1 MRVTEETLEQEIAP
15 LLAKWLGGEHLTQ
28 TYTEGE
34 KPDVIIIV
42 NKRRLVFELEIDG
55 RSKLLEGVIQ
65 ANSHKEKLKAD
76 GVIAFA
82 YPGEARRG
90 IVSRQDVI
98 DIATGLPITAIVLT
112 PFLNKR
118 FADIKL
124 RELAE
129 AIRGFLPQP
138 TPAVDLSLVTDV
150 LREAVLTLS
159 MRLRYQHD
167 IAQPALDAVVDQ
179 FELFQVLSAGEDGA
193 RTEER
198 QRELMIAAC
207 DLAAYVLV
215 NQLLLYHLLAPL
227 LGEPTLST
235 VEQPEALTQYFDRI
249 TERDYRAVYGVPV
262 VSKLPRDTTPE
273 LNSII
278 LGLRA
283 IQPEYV
289 PHDLLGRI
297 FHEFLPAE
305 TRKLLGA
312 FYTKPVAAEIL
323 AGLAVKEADDVV
335 MDPACGSGTL
345 LVSAYRSKRIKDPRR
360 THKRIIED
368 DIYGVDIMPF
378 AAHLAALNLTM
389 QGLTSIT
396 DRVNVGMGNSLDLQP
411 GTSVTAQLT
420 LPFAEMR
427 AERVDMQ
434 DLSAEAGAFDLPQ
447 STDVMIMNPPFTIR
461 RRLTPQM
468 LGTRKDAFPSAQ
480 NYWAYFLA
488 LADDLLREGGLIA
501 AVLPRLFLA
510 GHYSADVR
518 EKLIAERGYTLRY
531 VVRTTREIAFSE
543 KARFRDFLIVMAK
556 ERTERP
562 CGVIYL
568 KRSLEEMTVESA
580 RGLAAKILEVP
591 DGQVYADDEISV
603 EWVPQH
609 LVRQNTSNLL
619 FLVAF
624 ENAEN
629 AAILRRYREL
639 VLDRAGDK
647 LLRLRDCESV
657 KIRRG
662 MEPIPSGMYDALFIV
677 RQTCPERVSRSELL
691 LLEEERDTVEA
702 MLASA
707 STSVTIPREHLH
719 HGLKTLSYVPN
730 WRIDASADWFIDS
743 RYRDFSEI
751 ERLLGLTVDFDYVQS
766 RLGDRSTNLLVGKRF
781 NIAAPGTCGIAF
793 YSEAIVTGPN
803 VFWCVDAERN
813 HSVALCLWLNSAF
826 SIVQL
831 LFARMETEGSW
842 CDLLKEPL
850 QDLWVPSE
858 GFAFENRR
866 RFSSLLNEVGQ
877 APMPSLLEQ
886 FHSNYPERYRL
897 DSALMKLI
905 GLSQSEIDE
914 WLPKVYRALSS
925 ELTLMVEAM
934 RGRAGRP

>member
-15 LLAKWLGGEHLTQ
+15 LLAEWLGGEHLTQ
-28 TYTEGE
+28 TYAEGQ

-42 NKRRLVFELEIDG
+42 DKRRLVFELEIDG

-65 ANSHKEKLKAD
+65 ANSHKEKVKAD
-76 GVIAFA
+76 GVIALA
-82 YPGEARRG
+82 YPGDARRE

-118 FADIKL
+118 FADINL

-129 AIRGFLPQP
+129 GIRDFLPQP
-138 TPAVDLSLVTDV
+138 TPTVDLGLVTGV
-150 LREAVLTLS
+150 LREAVLTIS
-159 MRLRYQHD
+159 MKLRYQHD
-167 IAQPALDAVVDQ
+167 VAQPALDAVINQ

-193 RTEER
+193 QNEER
-198 QRELMIAAC
+198 QRDLMITVC
-207 DLAAYVLV
+207 DLVGYVLV
-215 NQLLLYHLLAPL
+215 NQLLLYHLLAPVL
-227 LGEPTLST
+227 DEPTLNT
-235 VEQPEALTQYFDRI
+235 VSEPRALAEYFARI
-249 TERDYRAVYGVPV
+249 TERDYEAVYGVDV
-262 VSKLPRDTTPE
+262 ISKLSKDTAPE
-273 LNSII
+273 VNSII

-283 IQPEYV
+283 VQPQYV

-297 FHEFLPAE
+297 FHEFLPPE

-323 AGLAVKEADDVV
+323 AGLAVKKADDVV

-368 DIYGVDIMPF
+368 DVYGVDIMPF

-447 STDVMIMNPPFTIR
+447 STDVVIMNPPFTIR

-488 LADDLLREGGLIA
+488 LADDLLREGGLVA

-543 KARFRDFLIVMAK
+543 KARFRDFLIVMGK
-556 ERTERP
+556 ERTECP

-591 DGQVYADDEISV
+591 DGQVYTDDEISV

-609 LVRQNTSNLL
+609 VVRQNTSNLL

-624 ENAEN
+624 ENPEN
-629 AAILRRYREL
+629 AAILRRYGEL

-647 LLRLRDCESV
+647 LVKLRDCESV

-677 RQTCPERVSRSELL
+677 RQICPERISRSELL
-691 LLEEERDTVEA
+691 LLEDQRETVEA
-702 MLASA
+702 MLASV

-719 HGLKTLSYVPN
+719 HGLKTLSYVPS
-730 WRIDASADWFIDS
+730 WCIDDCADWFLYCRFS
-743 RYRDFSEI
+743 DFSEI
-751 ERLLGLTVDFDYVQS
+751 ERLLGVTVDFDYVQR
-766 RLGDRSTNLLVGKRF
+766 RLRDRSTNLLVSKRL
-781 NIAAPGTCGIAF
+781 NVAAPGTCGIAF
-793 YSEAIVTGPN
+793 YSEAKVTAPN
-803 VFWCVDAERN
+803 VFWCVDAEMN
-813 HSVALCLWLNSAF
+813 HSAALCLWLNSAF
-826 SIVQL
+826 SILQL

-850 QDLWVPSE
+850 RDLWVPSE
-858 GFAFENRR
+858 NFAFENRR
-866 RFSSLLNEVGQ
+866 RFFTLMNEVGR
-877 APMPSLLEQ
+877 ARMPSLLEQ
-886 FHSNYPERYRL
+886 FDSSYPERYRL
-897 DSALMKLI
+897 DSTLMELM
-905 GLSQSEIDE
+905 GFSNSEIDD

-925 ELTLMVEAM
+925 EMTLMVEAM
-934 RGRAGRP
+934 RGPTARQ